1 MYFRFGDL
9 GTANILRRPLVFSGS
24 GQRLINK
31 KKERHICFR
40 VTPLLAALVTC
51 FCAVK
56 CKDEACTALAE
67 VPEGE

>member
-31 KKERHICFR
+31 KKKGIFVFESLRCWRRWSPAF
-40 VTPLLAALVTC
+40 VQ
-51 FCAVK
+51 
-56 CKDEACTALAE
+56 
-67 VPEGE
+67 